1 MTSETALLAATAL
14 HAGFQLTVTL
24 VVYPALRE
32 VPAER
37 WGTAHDAHTRRI
49 TGVVVPVYLAV
60 VAAGVWALTEPV
72 GWAVALAVGG
82 SVLALATTALVAA
95 PLHGRLG
102 REGPVPAL
110 LDRLLLADRVRL
122 LAALLALAA
131 AAWAARA
138 A

>member
-1 MTSETALLAATAL
+1 VTPDTALLAATAL
-14 HAGFQLTVTL
+14 HAGFQLTVTF

-37 WGTAHDAHTRRI
+37 WATAHGAHTRRI
-49 TGVVVPVYLAV
+49 AGVVVPVYLAV
-60 VAAGVWALTEPV
+60 VAAGVWALSGPV

-82 SVLALATTALVAA
+82 SALALVTTALVAA

-122 LAALLALAA
+122 LSALLAAGAA
-131 AAWAARA
+131 VWAA
-138 A
+138 

>member
-1 MTSETALLAATAL
+1 MTPETALFAATAL

-37 WGTAHDAHTRRI
+37 WAAAHGAHTRRI
-49 TGVVVPVYLAV
+49 SRVVVPVYLAV
-60 VAAGVWALTEPV
+60 VAACAWALTGPV

-82 SVLALATTALVAA
+82 SALALATTALVAA

-122 LAALLALAA
+122 LAAGLALLAATAA
-131 AAWAARA
+131 
-138 A
+138 